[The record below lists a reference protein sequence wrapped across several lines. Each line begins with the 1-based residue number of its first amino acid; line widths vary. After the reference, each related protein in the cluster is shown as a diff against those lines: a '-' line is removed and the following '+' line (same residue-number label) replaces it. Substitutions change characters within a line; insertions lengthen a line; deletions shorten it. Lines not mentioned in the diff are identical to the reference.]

1 MRKITK
7 SLLSI
12 ISSALVLT
20 MALICTA
27 CGENVDSSPERDK
40 KKLINEITSCY
51 GTCED
56 DKNSTL
62 ECRLRE
68 LDEMDPVEGAKWR
81 SIIALWKQSN
91 GGLKLNYNVLPDGL
105 PDTDELCMVVLGFQ
119 LNPDGSMRD
128 ELTGRLN
135 VAKASA
141 EKYPNAFVLC
151 TGGPTAYDNKDA
163 TEADVMARWLI
174 ENGISEKRVIA
185 ENKSLTTAQNAMYSL
200 NILDEKYPQVTKLAV
215 ISSDYH
221 IASGN
226 LLFGAESTLRAEAA
240 GLEKYEIISNAAYKA
255 PSGSLS
261 TMFQASALNELSGGR

>member
-1 MRKITK
+1 
-7 SLLSI
+7 
-12 ISSALVLT
+12 
-20 MALICTA
+20 
-27 CGENVDSSPERDK
+27 
-40 KKLINEITSCY
+40 
-51 GTCED
+51 
-56 DKNSTL
+56 
-62 ECRLRE
+62 
-68 LDEMDPVEGAKWR
+68 
-81 SIIALWKQSN
+81 
-91 GGLKLNYNVLPDGL
+91 
-105 PDTDELCMVVLGFQ
+105 
-119 LNPDGSMRD
+119 MRD
-128 ELTGRLN
+128 ELAGRLN

-174 ENGISEKRVIA
+174 ENVISENRVIA